1 MSSEYTN
8 NPYVS
13 PANQTAQ
20 SNMTAAVTGG
30 LGLGSVYQAVGGALG
45 SVGSAVG
52 SALSEVGHT
61 IGGIA
66 SVVSTQLD
74 SIVSGAESFFAK
86 DSPER
91 ISAEQLAK
99 RNSTGNKA
107 SATPAEKMKAK
118 TAATTGGTDYK
129 FPPDEH
135 PYVFKMNFFDYQR
148 PDVYKTVTY
157 SPIGSVT
164 LPIPDGIQDNTAT
177 SWDFPAQGELGA
189 GVDAV
194 MNAINLAKTGKPVDG
209 QMVMAAAEN
218 NMYAMTKSLVK
229 SSLGEGVQD
238 IAGQLL
244 GAIPNP
250 NISAVFRGVSF
261 RTFSFSWNLVAKNPT
276 ESNTIR
282 DLVRYLK
289 QKSLPAFSGSEGSG
303 HNVLQYPAIMEPA
316 FFVSGAANEYLPK
329 FKKAVLTAVTVS
341 YNAGSGPSFYAKTH
355 APVFVGLS
363 LSFSEIEYFTS
374 EDYGGK
380 GNAALHEGITNLVS
394 AYTASPNLP
403 AGDR

>member
-8 NPYVS
+8 NPYVT
-13 PANQTAQ
+13 PGNQTAG
-20 SNMTAAVTGG
+20 SNMTTAATGG
-30 LGLGSVYQAVGGALG
+30 LGLGNVYQAVGGALG
-45 SVGSAVG
+45 NVG
-52 SALSEVGHT
+52 SALGSALSDVGHT
-61 IGGIA
+61 IGGIVD
-66 SVVSTQLD
+66 VVSSKMD
-74 SIVSGAESFFAK
+74 SVISGAESFFSK

-91 ISAEQLAK
+91 ISAQMLAK
-99 RNSTGNKA
+99 RNSSQSKA

-135 PYVFKMNFFDYQR
+135 PYIFKMNFFNYQR

-164 LPIPDGIQDNTAT
+164 LPIPDNIIDSNGINY
-177 SWDFPAQGELGA
+177 DFPAQGELGA

-194 MNAINLAKTGKPVDG
+194 MQAVNLAKTGKPVTAP
-209 QMVMAAAEN
+209 MVGAAAEN
-218 NMYAMTKSLVK
+218 NMYAMTKSLVQA
-229 SSLGEGVQD
+229 SMGEGVAD

-250 NISAVFRGVSF
+250 NISAVFKGVNF
-261 RTFSFSWNLVAKNPT
+261 RSFSYTWNLVARNPA
-276 ESNTIR
+276 ESNVIK

-289 QKSLPAFSGSEGSG
+289 QKALPAFAGSEGSG

-329 FKKAVLTAVTVS
+329 FKKAVITAVNVS

-363 LSFSEIEYFTS
+363 LSFQEIEYFTS
-374 EDYGGK
+374 EDFGGK
-380 GNAALHEGITNLVS
+380 GNDYLHDGITNLVKT
-394 AYTASPNLP
+394 YASSPQLP